1 MIVQDDAHSCDVE
14 GSAFETDI
22 SSKVEGDSKHDSQ
35 PGSVTLV
42 SEEGKFDSYSSI
54 WTYSTSALMQTKMLM
69 ALYYKF
75 AY

>member
-42 SEEGKFDSYSSI
+42 KKADSIRTVPYGR
-54 WTYSTSALMQTKMLM
+54 TVLRL
-69 ALYYKF
+69 
-75 AY
+75 